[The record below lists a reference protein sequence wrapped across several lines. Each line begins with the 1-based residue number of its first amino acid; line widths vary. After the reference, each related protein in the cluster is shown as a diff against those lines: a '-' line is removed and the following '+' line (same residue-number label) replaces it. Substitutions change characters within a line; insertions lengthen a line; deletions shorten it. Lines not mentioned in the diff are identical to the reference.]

1 MRSIWVLIFLFAS
14 CKTFAQA
21 SDFISVKKKNNR
33 TVKTY
38 FPGLRIQFTTVYGRE
53 VNGLIESIHNDSV
66 FVREW
71 DTRLGGG
78 YFGLPRIDTV
88 GVYLTGYHYKEIK
101 DVAVKDR
108 SVSLALL
115 PGKLLMIGGTGYA
128 ALNLINAGYL
138 HESVGDSKNLRRL
151 GIAGAAV
158 VTGFV
163 ANKLLRMK
171 SKLRIEYVHMDA
183 AGHPKPQS

>member
-1 MRSIWVLIFLFAS
+1 MRSVWILILLFSS
-14 CKTFAQA
+14 CQAFAQA

-38 FPGLRIQFTTVYGRE
+38 FPGLRIQFTTEYGRE
-53 VNGLIESIHNDSV
+53 VNGIIESIHSDTV

-88 GVYLTGYHYKEIK
+88 GVYLTGYYYKEIK
-101 DVAVKDR
+101 SVTVKDR
-108 SVSLALL
+108 SGSLALL
-115 PGKLLMIGGTGYA
+115 PGRILMIGGTGYA
-128 ALNLINAGYL
+128 VLNLINAGYL

-163 ANKLLRMK
+163 ANKLLRIK
-171 SKLRIEYVHMDA
+171 SKLRIEYVHMDSP
-183 AGHPKPQS
+183 GSPKPRS